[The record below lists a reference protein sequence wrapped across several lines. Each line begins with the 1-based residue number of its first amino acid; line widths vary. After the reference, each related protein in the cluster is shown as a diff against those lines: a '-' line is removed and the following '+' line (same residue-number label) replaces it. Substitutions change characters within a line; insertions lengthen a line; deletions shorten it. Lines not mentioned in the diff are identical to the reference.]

1 MSPQLLYN
9 FIVKKKKQ
17 SKTQNHSILYLDSL
31 KPGP

>member
-9 FIVKKKKQ
+9 FIVKKKQ